1 MGFGGILILAIGL
14 AMDSSAIS
22 AIKGMAMRQF
32 NVKHA
37 VIIAL
42 SFGFA
47 EGVLSFLGWALGA
60 QFYEV
65 FSSYNRW
72 IVLILLS
79 LIGGKMIWDALH
91 EEQNPEE
98 DHEDYFDAKE
108 TFFLSIVT
116 SVDAMAAGVSFA
128 FMSINIPLA
137 IGTIAVISSSFSFV
151 SVMIGHY
158 FSAKFG
164 SKAEIIGG
172 IALILIG
179 IYLFASDSGLIQSVL

>member
-1 MGFGGILILAIGL
+1 MGFWGILILAIGL

-22 AIKGMAMRQF
+22 ACKGMAMRRF
-32 NVKHA
+32 NIKHA

-47 EGVLSFLGWALGA
+47 EGALSFLGWALGS
-60 QFYEV
+60 QFYEI

-79 LIGGKMIWDALH
+79 FIGGKMIWDAF
-91 EEQNPEE
+91 
-98 DHEDYFDAKE
+98 HEDPEAEQPQDRFNAKE
-108 TFFLSIVT
+108 TFILSIVT

-128 FMSINIPLA
+128 FMAVNIPLA

-164 SKAEIIGG
+164 SKAEILGG
-172 IALILIG
+172 VALIVIG
-179 IYLFASDSGLIQSVL
+179 VYLFASDSGLIQNVL

>member
-1 MGFGGILILAIGL
+1 MGFWGILILAIGL

-22 AIKGMAMRQF
+22 ACKGMAMRRF
-32 NVKHA
+32 NIKHA

-47 EGVLSFLGWALGA
+47 EGALSFLGWALGS

-79 LIGGKMIWDALH
+79 FIGGKMIWDAF
-91 EEQNPEE
+91 
-98 DHEDYFDAKE
+98 HEDPEAEQPQDRFNAKE
-108 TFFLSIVT
+108 TFILSIVT

-128 FMSINIPLA
+128 FMAVNIPLA

-164 SKAEIIGG
+164 SKAEILGG
-172 IALILIG
+172 VALIVIG
-179 IYLFASDSGLIQSVL
+179 VYLFASDSGLIQNVL

>member
-1 MGFGGILILAIGL
+1 MGFWGILILAIGL

-22 AIKGMAMRQF
+22 ACKGMAMRRF
-32 NVKHA
+32 NIKHA

-47 EGVLSFLGWALGA
+47 EGALSFLGWALGS

-79 LIGGKMIWDALH
+79 FIGGKMIWDAF
-91 EEQNPEE
+91 
-98 DHEDYFDAKE
+98 HEDPEAEQPQDRYNAKE
-108 TFFLSIVT
+108 TFILSIVT

-128 FMSINIPLA
+128 FMAVNIPLA

-164 SKAEIIGG
+164 SKAEILGG
-172 IALILIG
+172 VALIVIG
-179 IYLFASDSGLIQSVL
+179 VYLFASDSGLIQNVL

>member
-1 MGFGGILILAIGL
+1 MGFWGILILAIGL

-22 AIKGMAMRQF
+22 ACKGMAMRRF
-32 NVKHA
+32 NIKHA

-47 EGVLSFLGWALGA
+47 EGALSFLGWALGS

-79 LIGGKMIWDALH
+79 FIGGKMIWDAF
-91 EEQNPEE
+91 
-98 DHEDYFDAKE
+98 HEDPEAEQPQDHFNAKE
-108 TFFLSIVT
+108 TFILSIVT

-128 FMSINIPLA
+128 FMAVNIPLA

-164 SKAEIIGG
+164 SKAEILGG
-172 IALILIG
+172 VALIVIG
-179 IYLFASDSGLIQSVL
+179 VYLFASDSGLIQNVL

>member
-1 MGFGGILILAIGL
+1 MRFGGILILAIGL

-22 AIKGMAMRQF
+22 ACKGMAMRQF

-60 QFYEV
+60 QFYEL
-65 FSSYNRW
+65 FSNYNRW

-79 LIGGKMIWDALH
+79 FIGGKMIWDAFH
-91 EEQNPEE
+91 ENQNPEE
-98 DHEDYFDAKE
+98 EHEDYFNAKE
-108 TFFLSIVT
+108 TFVLSIVT

-128 FMSINIPLA
+128 FMSVNIPLA
-137 IGTIAVISSSFSFV
+137 IGTITVVSSSFSFA
-151 SVMIGHY
+151 SVIIGHY

-172 IALILIG
+172 VSLVLIG
-179 IYLFASDSGLIQSVL
+179 IYLFMSDSGLIQNVL

>member
-1 MGFGGILILAIGL
+1 MGFWGILILAIGL

-22 AIKGMAMRQF
+22 ACKGMAMRRF
-32 NVKHA
+32 NIKHA

-47 EGVLSFLGWALGA
+47 EGALSFLGWALGS

-79 LIGGKMIWDALH
+79 FIGGKMIWDAF
-91 EEQNPEE
+91 
-98 DHEDYFDAKE
+98 HEDPEAEQPQDRFNAKE
-108 TFFLSIVT
+108 TFILSIVT

-128 FMSINIPLA
+128 FMAVNIPLA

-164 SKAEIIGG
+164 SKAEILGG
-172 IALILIG
+172 VALIVIG
-179 IYLFASDSGLIQSVL
+179 VYLFASDSGLIQSVL

>member
-1 MGFGGILILAIGL
+1 MGFWGILILAIGL

-22 AIKGMAMRQF
+22 ACKGMAMRTF

-47 EGVLSFLGWALGA
+47 EGILSFLGWTLGA

-79 LIGGKMIWDALH
+79 LIGGKMIWDAFH
-91 EEQNPEE
+91 EDPDEE
-98 DHEDYFDAKE
+98 EHEDYFDAKE
-108 TFFLSIVT
+108 TFILSIVT

-137 IGTIAVISSSFSFV
+137 IGTITVISSSFSFL
-151 SVMIGHY
+151 SVIIGHY

-179 IYLFASDSGLIQSVL
+179 IYLFASDSGLIHGVL

>member
-1 MGFGGILILAIGL
+1 MGFWGILILAIGL

-22 AIKGMAMRQF
+22 ACKGMAMRRF
-32 NVKHA
+32 NIKHA
-37 VIIAL
+37 VVIAL

-47 EGVLSFLGWALGA
+47 EGALSFLGWALGS
-60 QFYEV
+60 QFYEI

-79 LIGGKMIWDALH
+79 FIGGKMIWDAF
-91 EEQNPEE
+91 
-98 DHEDYFDAKE
+98 HEDPEAEQPQDRFNAKE
-108 TFFLSIVT
+108 TFILSIVT

-128 FMSINIPLA
+128 FMAVNIPLA

-164 SKAEIIGG
+164 SKAEILGG
-172 IALILIG
+172 VALIVIG
-179 IYLFASDSGLIQSVL
+179 VYLFASDSGLIQNVL

>member
-1 MGFGGILILAIGL
+1 MGFWGILILAIGL

-22 AIKGMAMRQF
+22 ACKGMALRRF
-32 NVKHA
+32 NIKHA

-47 EGVLSFLGWALGA
+47 EGALSFLGWALGS

-79 LIGGKMIWDALH
+79 FIGGKMIWDAF
-91 EEQNPEE
+91 
-98 DHEDYFDAKE
+98 HEDPESEQPQDRFNAKE
-108 TFFLSIVT
+108 IFILSIVT

-128 FMSINIPLA
+128 FMAVNIPLA

-164 SKAEIIGG
+164 SKAEILGG
-172 IALILIG
+172 VALIVIG
-179 IYLFASDSGLIQSVL
+179 VYLFASDSGLIQNVL